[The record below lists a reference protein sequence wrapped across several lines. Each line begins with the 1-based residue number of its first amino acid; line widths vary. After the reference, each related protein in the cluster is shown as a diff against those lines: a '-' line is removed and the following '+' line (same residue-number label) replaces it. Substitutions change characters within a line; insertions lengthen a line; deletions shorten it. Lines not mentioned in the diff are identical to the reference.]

1 MIFHKPTLDLISQS
15 LLLKG
20 KTISVAEDV
29 TSGLLQYSFSQ
40 MQNAPLFY
48 KGGIT
53 VCTMEE
59 KVRLLN
65 VEQAETRNCVM
76 SEYIADKMA
85 LEIAKIFN
93 TDWGVGITGYVSP
106 IRESGFRIYMHFSIS
121 CEGSVVSSHKIE
133 LDPAIPSGEA
143 QLLFTRN
150 ALEQFKCQLESY
162 KIT

>member
-65 VEQAETRNCVM
+65 VEQAETRNCGM

-106 IRESGFRIYMHFSIS
+106 IRESGFRIYMHVSIS
-121 CEGSVVSSHKIE
+121 CEGSVVSSHKME

-150 ALEQFKCQLESY
+150 ALEQFKCQLES
-162 KIT
+162 